1 MILSDGI
8 LFFIGNNRHIMNLI
22 FVAQE
27 NCNIGH
33 TKVLPPQ
40 QKLVMQSAN
49 RSGRVAEGYV
59 NPLNLAKREENVS
72 NINDAVI
79 RKI

>member
-1 MILSDGI
+1 MFLE
-8 LFFIGNNRHIMNLI
+8 
-22 FVAQE
+22 FVAQD

-33 TKVLPPQ
+33 IYRSFPHNI
-40 QKLVMQSAN
+40 LVMQSAN